1 MRKRA
6 PTFYAFLEEQTRPAI
21 LIIGFLLIAVLGVLD
36 YMTGPDLSL
45 FIFYLIPVSLA
56 TWFAG
61 SAAGMALS
69 VLSAVAWSLAD
80 ILSSHVGRNPV
91 VPYWNVFMELSSFF
105 LATLVLAGLRS
116 SLDREQRLGRIDYL
130 TGAVNSRYF
139 AELADREIQR
149 ALRYNHVF
157 TAAYLDLDNFKA
169 VNDNQGHQEGDRL
182 LKLVTAAITD
192 SVRTTDIVARLG
204 GDEFIILFPETGGDM
219 ARTAVDKTREKLLEL
234 MKANGWPVTFSF
246 GLMTFESAPQSVN
259 HLVKLADTVMY
270 EVKKSGKDGVKSS
283 TYSAPP
289 PLDELAKRP

>member
-6 PTFYAFLEEQTRPAI
+6 PTFYAFLEKQTRPVI
-21 LIIGFLLIAVLGVLD
+21 LIIGALLIAVLGVLD

-80 ILSSHVGRNPV
+80 ILSSHVGRNAV

-105 LATLVLAGLRS
+105 LANLVLAGLRS

-149 ALRYNHVF
+149 ALRYNHIF

-169 VNDNQGHQEGDRL
+169 VNDNKGHEEGDRL
-182 LKLVTAAITD
+182 LKLVITTITD

-204 GDEFIILFPETGGDM
+204 GDEFIILFPETGCDM
-219 ARTAVDKTREKLLEL
+219 ARTAVEKIREKLLEL
-234 MKANGWPVTFSF
+234 MAANGWPVTFSF
-246 GLMTFESAPQSVN
+246 GLVTFDSAPQSVN
-259 HLVKLADTVMY
+259 HLIKLADTVMY

-289 PLDELAKRP
+289 PLDDLAEKP